1 MSSTSPPGPDDSST
15 SRSLKC
21 EQLGGMTFSTTQEL
35 ADHNRKEH
43 GAG

>member
-21 EQLGGMTFSTTQEL
+21 EQCGGVTFSTTQEL

>member
-21 EQLGGMTFSTTQEL
+21 EQCGGMNFSTTKEP
-35 ADHNRKEH
+35 ADHNRNDQ
-43 GAG
+43 GSG